1 MTSGKSPVLR
11 AAAQMSSDSRR
22 RHHAILMQWHRDITH
37 CGMMTIPPRSWTA
50 SLITSLAFAIAVSA
64 AEQPGTSAKTGTTPT
79 FAITSK
85 VVGTVKV
92 TEEDGATVFT
102 IQGGNGIG
110 DATIRRHAAQWPAKL
125 IVRARL
131 GGLEHFAI
139 TSGGVKLAASVLS
152 HSGNMQL
159 LHLWTDGKEGPQ
171 LGKDS
176 EYWME
181 IRTLGADGKSVNGL
195 PPKGGCFE
203 MTIPTA
209 LLGDAKEVRLDWI
222 DFYR

>member
-1 MTSGKSPVLR
+1 MP
-11 AAAQMSSDSRR
+11 
-22 RHHAILMQWHRDITH
+22 
-37 CGMMTIPPRSWTA
+37 CGMMTISPRFWTA
-50 SLITSLAFAIAVSA
+50 SLMASLAFAIAASA
-64 AEQPGTSAKTGTTPT
+64 AEPPGTSAKTGATQD
-79 FAITSK
+79 FEITSK
-85 VVGTVKV
+85 VADTVKM

-110 DATIRRHAAQWPAKL
+110 NATIRLRAAQWPAKV

-139 TSGGVKLAASVLS
+139 TSGGVKLAASAPS

-176 EYWME
+176 KYWME
-181 IRTLGADGKSVNGL
+181 IHTVDADGKPVKAL

>member
-1 MTSGKSPVLR
+1 M
-11 AAAQMSSDSRR
+11 
-22 RHHAILMQWHRDITH
+22 
-37 CGMMTIPPRSWTA
+37 
-50 SLITSLAFAIAVSA
+50 
-64 AEQPGTSAKTGTTPT
+64 
-79 FAITSK
+79 
-85 VVGTVKV
+85 
-92 TEEDGATVFT
+92 
-102 IQGGNGIG
+102 
-110 DATIRRHAAQWPAKL
+110 
-125 IVRARL
+125 RARL

-152 HSGNMQL
+152 HSRNMQL

-181 IRTLGADGKSVNGL
+181 IRTLGADGKPVKGL

-203 MTIPTA
+203 MTIPAA

>member
-1 MTSGKSPVLR
+1 MTSGKSPVFR
-11 AAAQMSSDSRR
+11 AAAEMLGSRML
-22 RHHAILMQWHRDITH
+22 HHAILMQWHRDATLH
-37 CGMMTIPPRSWTA
+37 GMMTIPPPSWTA
-50 SLITSLAFAIAVSA
+50 SLIASLAFAIAASA
-64 AEQPGTSAKTGTTPT
+64 ADQPGTSAKTGETPT
-79 FAITSK
+79 FEITSK
-85 VVGTVKV
+85 VAGTVKV
-92 TEEDGATVFT
+92 TEEDGATVVT

-110 DATIRRHAAQWPAKL
+110 NATIRRSAAQWPTKFV
-125 IVRARL
+125 VRARL

-139 TSGGVKLAASVLS
+139 TSGGVKLAASALS

-176 EYWME
+176 KFWME
-181 IRTLGADGKSVNGL
+181 IRTLDADGKPVQGL